1 MQCPAQSEANNFY
14 PPPLSLE
21 LCPQMIYSPHP
32 PPLTILLHLT
42 IHTIH
47 HTIVYCNT
55 VHHTIVYCNT
65 VQVSL
70 PTYVVLIP

>member
-1 MQCPAQSEANNFY
+1 MQCPAQSEAINFY
-14 PPPLSLE
+14 TPPLSLE
-21 LCPQMIYSPHP
+21 LRPQMIYSPHP
-32 PPLTILLHLT
+32 PPLTILLHFT